1 MKTEQAIDATVLAVS
16 NKATVLGG
24 GTSILG
30 FVASV
35 NWLGLLGF
43 LIALT
48 GLLVSWYYSSKK
60 NAREEDEKKYARMQ
74 DELRE
79 KRERI
84 EHELKVQEYHARIE
98 AAKRGDIDAKA
109 S

>member
-16 NKATVLGG
+16 NKATVFGG
-24 GTSILG
+24 GTSLLG
-30 FVASV
+30 FVASM
-35 NWLGLLGF
+35 NWLGILGF

-60 NAREEDEKKYARMQ
+60 NAREEAEHQARMA
-74 DELRE
+74 
-79 KRERI
+79 
-84 EHELKVQEYHARIE
+84 EYDARLQAIKSDCE
-98 AAKRGDIDAKA
+98 VDHAKA

>member
-30 FVASV
+30 FVASI
-35 NWLGLLGF
+35 NWLGILGF

-48 GLLVSWYYSSKK
+48 GLLVSWYYSAQK
-60 NAREEDEKKYARMQ
+60 NSREKAEHKARMAEYEARMQ
-74 DELRE
+74 AIKKDCEVE
-79 KRERI
+79 Q
-84 EHELKVQEYHARIE
+84 H
-98 AAKRGDIDAKA
+98 AKA

>member
-24 GTSILG
+24 GTSLLG
-30 FVASV
+30 FVASM
-35 NWLGLLGF
+35 NWLGILGF

-60 NAREEDEKKYARMQ
+60 NAREEAEHKARMA
-74 DELRE
+74 
-79 KRERI
+79 
-84 EHELKVQEYHARIE
+84 EYDARLQAIKTE
-98 AAKRGDIDAKA
+98 CEVDHAKA